1 MSQKFE
7 ILAKEGVASIRD
19 IQKNPS
25 KALKGIT
32 RVIRGSKTMGFY
44 FSNEELDE
52 LFEDIEAAMS
62 QELRV
67 RVKEARKGL
76 KSSHL
81 VSLDE
86 LAVKYGL

>member
-86 LAVKYGL
+86 LAVKYEL